1 MRKEDFSK
9 DAAVSVLCDRRK
21 DVRPPDPCVIVIFGA
36 SGDLTARKLIPAL
49 FELYIDGSLPDEF
62 IVVGASRSAMDDDS
76 FRQHLR
82 DKRPESSL
90 AAASQWQE
98 FLSRCFYIPLNYDEP
113 SDYGALRERLTSLDE
128 AYKIGG
134 NKVFYLAIPP
144 GIYPLVASHLG
155 GTGLAEEGENGRPWV
170 RIVVEKPFGRDLE
183 SALSLNQVMHASFRE
198 AQIFRID
205 HYLAKETVQNILM
218 LRFANALFE
227 PLWNRNYIK
236 YVGILAAEDLGVEHR
251 AGYYEKSGVV
261 RDMFQNHM
269 MQLLALTAMEAP
281 SVFEAGRVHD
291 EKVKVFRSIKP
302 FSESD
307 PADNLILGQYGAGA
321 IAGRKVAA
329 YREEPGVDP
338 ASLTPTFAIL
348 RLYIDNWRWHGVPF
362 YISSGK
368 RLARKKT
375 KIVVQFRKV
384 PHYMFRY
391 LLGENIPANRL
402 VMGIYPQEE
411 IKLSF
416 QAKLPGA
423 KLCMQE
429 VNMNFQYQDLGH
441 TLDAYS
447 RGLLD
452 CINGEHMLFWRQDG
466 VEQTWKY
473 LDPILTQCQTCKND
487 SGVPVKF
494 YPAGSWG
501 PDEALAWMGRILNV
515 NI

>member
-1 MRKEDFSK
+1 MSQEIFKTSEMS
-9 DAAVSVLCDRRK
+9 VSCDRRK
-21 DVRPPDPCVIVIFGA
+21 TVRPPAPCIIVIFGA

-49 FELYIDGSLPDEF
+49 FELYINKSLPEKF
-62 IVVGASRSAMDDDS
+62 VIVGASRSKLDDET
-76 FRQHLR
+76 FRQGLR
-82 DKRPESSL
+82 DKRPDASL
-90 AAASQWQE
+90 EADAMWQD
-98 FLSRCFYIPLNYDEP
+98 FLSRCYYVALNYDEP
-113 SDYGALRERLTSLDE
+113 ADYGYLRERLSSLDE
-128 AYKIGG
+128 TYKIGG
-134 NKVFYLAIPP
+134 NRVFYLAIPP

-155 GTGLAEEGENGRPWV
+155 GAGLAVEGENGKPWA

-183 SALSLNQVMHASFRE
+183 SALSLNQVMHASFKE
-198 AQIFRID
+198 PQIFRID

-236 YVGILAAEDLGVEHR
+236 YIGILAAEDLGVEHR
-251 AGYYEKSGVV
+251 AGYYENSGVI

-269 MQLLALTAMEAP
+269 MQLLALTAMESP
-281 SVFEAGRVHD
+281 SVFEADRVHD

-307 PADNLILGQYGAGA
+307 PAENLILGQYSAGMVD
-321 IAGRKVAA
+321 GREVVG
-329 YREEPGVDP
+329 YRDEPDVDP
-338 ASLTPTFAIL
+338 ASLTPTFAML
-348 RLYIDNWRWHGVPF
+348 RLYIDNWRWRGVPF

-368 RLARKKT
+368 RMARKKT
-375 KIVVQFRKV
+375 KIVIQFRNV

-402 VMGIYPQEE
+402 VLGIYPQEE

-423 KLCMQE
+423 SLCMQT
-429 VNMNFQYQDLGH
+429 VNMNFEYQDLGQ

-473 LDPILTQCQTCKND
+473 LDPVLSQCRACKIPEAD
-487 SGVPVKF
+487 EIKF
-494 YPAGSWG
+494 YKAGSWG
-501 PDEALAWMGRILNV
+501 PDEALPWMGKILNV
-515 NI
+515 DI